1 MTATRLVRSTFA
13 EDGPDDAVDVLI
25 IGGGITGAAL
35 AHEAADRGLSVALV
49 EKGDLG
55 AATSAATGK
64 LIHGGL
70 RYLKKLEVGLVR
82 ESLAERRTLMRIAPN
97 LVSPLPI
104 VLPDPGAVEH
114 LGLLA
119 YDLLSADRNLLSDP
133 SKKIP
138 AHRRLGR
145 AELDA
150 YGLGDLRGG
159 LLYHDA
165 MSLSPERLT
174 LAFLRSA
181 VAAGAR
187 VGSYTRADRLVVEHG
202 RVVGAEVT
210 DLAAGGGR
218 GLVRA
223 RVTVNATGPWARDLL
238 VASPQTAVLAG
249 PEPSVRSEGIYLVTR
264 RPSEVM
270 VLTVMAHGH
279 FSFAPWR
286 GMSLVGPTE
295 TPYHGPVDEWR
306 LTRRSIDELL
316 VSIDTRN
323 TGGVRLTID
332 DVAAAYGGLRP
343 LTEAAGVDTYT
354 ASRASELVDHTRQ
367 GITGLVTATGGKYTN
382 ARAFAER
389 IVGHLAARL
398 GTTVRRSTTAT
409 TPLDACGIGSLPDAV
424 AADRARAERDGL
436 DPGAAGLLT
445 RLYGTEAGVVLDLMR
460 QDPLLRRPVTPDG
473 EPLATVAYA
482 ARYEAPVHLTDVLLR
497 RTGVGQMG
505 DPGDE
510 ALALAAGIVGDEL
523 GWDSARRST
532 EVEAA
537 RAAVRLPED

>member
-1 MTATRLVRSTFA
+1 VTATRLVRTTF
-13 EDGPDDAVDVLI
+13 DGGGTVDVLI
-25 IGGGITGAAL
+25 VGGGITGAAL
-35 AHEAADRGLSVALV
+35 AHEATSRGLSVALV

-82 ESLAERRTLMRIAPN
+82 ESLAERRTLLRIAPN
-97 LVSPLPI
+97 LVTPLPI
-104 VLPDPGAVEH
+104 VLPDPGLVEH
-114 LGLLA
+114 AGLLA
-119 YDLLSADRNLLSDP
+119 YDLLSADRNLGSEPDAR
-133 SKKIP
+133 IP

-150 YGLGDLRGG
+150 YGLTDLRSG

-187 VGSYTRADRLVVEHG
+187 IASYTRADRLVVERG

-210 DLAAGGGR
+210 DLAPGGAR
-218 GLVRA
+218 GLIRA

-238 VASPQTAVLAG
+238 TAAPETAVLAG
-249 PEPSVRSEGIYLVTR
+249 PEPTVRSEGIYLVTR
-264 RPSEVM
+264 VPSEVM
-270 VLTVMAHGH
+270 VLTVQAHGH

-295 TPYHGPVDEWR
+295 TPYRGPVEQWR
-306 LTRRSIDELL
+306 LTRRSIEEFLA
-316 VSIDTRN
+316 SIDTRN

-367 GITGLVTATGGKYTN
+367 GVTGLVTATGGKYTN

-398 GTTVRRSTTAT
+398 GTTVRRTAR
-409 TPLDACGIGSLPDAV
+409 TPLDGCGIGSLPEAV
-424 AADRARAERDGL
+424 AADAARAVRDGL
-436 DPGAAGLLT
+436 DPVAGALLT

-497 RTGVGQMG
+497 RTGIGQMG

-510 ALALAAGIVGDEL
+510 VLALAGDVVGAEL
-523 GWDSARRST
+523 GWDAVRRAA
-532 EVEAA
+532 EVDAA
-537 RAAVRLPED
+537 RAAVRLPVD